1 MIRVLKINNTEY
13 SFSNSVWTLK
23 VYKDL
28 FKSDWYADRNKQ
40 LSDSLMAAK
49 FAQEYAS
56 LTDEQFNNLP
66 KEKQDKY
73 WYELENCHVDMDFTY
88 NTIYAM
94 AVSGGYKGTQ
104 QAFWENIPATE
115 LNEDSALMQLAAE
128 FVADF
133 SPNLKST
140 DKKKVNQ

>member
-1 MIRVLKINNTEY
+1 MIKTIRIGEIEY

-56 LTDEQFNNLP
+56 LTDEQFNSLP
-66 KEKQDKY
+66 QEKQDAY
-73 WYELENCHVDMDFTY
+73 WQGLKESHVDMDFTY

-104 QAFWENIPATE
+104 QAFWEYIPVSE

-140 DKKKVNQ
+140 DKKKANQ